1 MFNGIIYNNGIVK
14 NLKKGKNSLILEV
27 KSNIKISKFEIG
39 SSIYCNGVCLT
50 LRNLKKNML
59 SFYLSL
65 ETLNRSN
72 FQELRIGDVI
82 NIEKSLKYGEKIS
95 GNYVQGH
102 IDTVGVIENIKIL
115 DKSWFVKISIPKAFR
130 KYLIQ
135 KATININGVSLTISK
150 VFEKG
155 FEISIIPHS
164 LKLTNLS
171 KLKLNDKIN
180 IEIDIFSKYLFKLN
194 K

>member
-1 MFNGIIYNNGIVK
+1 M
-14 NLKKGKNSLILEV
+14 
-27 KSNIKISKFEIG
+27 
-39 SSIYCNGVCLT
+39 
-50 LRNLKKNML
+50 
-59 SFYLSL
+59 
-65 ETLNRSN
+65 
-72 FQELRIGDVI
+72 
-82 NIEKSLKYGEKIS
+82 
-95 GNYVQGH
+95 QGH

-180 IEIDIFSKYLFKLN
+180 IEFDIFSKYLFKLN

>member
-39 SSIYCNGVCLT
+39 SSISCNGVCLT
-50 LRNLKKNML
+50 LINLKKNML

-171 KLKLNDKIN
+171 KLKFNYKIN

>member
-39 SSIYCNGVCLT
+39 SSISCNGVCLT
-50 LRNLKKNML
+50 LINLKKNML